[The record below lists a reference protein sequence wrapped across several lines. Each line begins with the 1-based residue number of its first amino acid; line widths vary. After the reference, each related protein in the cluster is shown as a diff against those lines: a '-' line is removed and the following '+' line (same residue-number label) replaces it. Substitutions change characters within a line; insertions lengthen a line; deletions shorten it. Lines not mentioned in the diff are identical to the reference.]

1 MEKLNKFEIKE
12 ISDKLYLLNMIQ
24 KSDENIISHGLSF
37 TKSELREL
45 YIKLS
50 EIFSN

>member
-1 MEKLNKFEIKE
+1 MDKIDKFEIKE
-12 ISDKLYLLNMIQ
+12 INKLYLLNMIQ
-24 KSDENIISHGLSF
+24 KYDEQIIVHGMSF

-50 EIFSN
+50 NIFSN